1 MSRAVV
7 FKSVSGINC
16 DMGQK
21 PSPSSLS
28 HRKPPAIFVAQF
40 ECPGS
45 GSLGCPQVWCLDHT
59 KVVGA

>member
-1 MSRAVV
+1 M
-7 FKSVSGINC
+7 NN
-16 DMGQK
+16 MGQK